1 MKINTKSVLAS
12 VLFATVGFMA
22 QGASAAVA
30 SFDADGF
37 AEFRSDAFASSIAS
51 GTAFHQT
58 VTFSGL
64 AAGMYAIEASISGTK
79 LYFKP
84 SGVSLDGNN
93 FSLTD
98 GAVAGKLKSGNL
110 VYNGSAPLTLDVY
123 GVTDGSYKQAF
134 FNGSVSVTA
143 VPEPE
148 TYGMLLGGLVLMGVV
163 ARRKAKKTA

>member
-1 MKINTKSVLAS
+1 
-12 VLFATVGFMA
+12 MA

-37 AEFRSDAFASSIAS
+37 AEFRSDAFASSAVTGS
-51 GTAFHQT
+51 FFHQT

-79 LYFKP
+79 LFFKP
-84 SGVSLDGNN
+84 SGVSLDSNS
-93 FSLTD
+93 FSLSD

-110 VYNGSAPLTLDVY
+110 VYNGSAPLMLDVY
-123 GVTDGSYKQAF
+123 GVIDGGYRQAF

-148 TYGMLLGGLVLMGVV
+148 TYGMLLGGLALLGFV